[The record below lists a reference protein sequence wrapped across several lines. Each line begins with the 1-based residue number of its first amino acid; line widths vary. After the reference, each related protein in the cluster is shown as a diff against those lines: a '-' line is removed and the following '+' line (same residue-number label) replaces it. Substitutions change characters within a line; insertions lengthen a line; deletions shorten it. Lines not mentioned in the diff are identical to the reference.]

1 MSKSSYIPWK
11 ERQVHYFADI
21 MEFIGYGWDI
31 TMGRDFDWLVENVKV
46 DGIIIER
53 TKFCSYPM
61 VREYIKLK
69 GWMKSSD
76 CHYHMTDCKL
86 WYVHCE
92 LENGEYVEKPYTTYP
107 DLILGFYPNDCTL
120 DLRDFKIIANPY
132 FPKTEYKMEKIYVL
146 IKRIIGESCGAKG
159 QEHVM
164 MVIREENLRNNVTKQ
179 AIKDA
184 IEKSLGYFDG
194 DDAVVLEEA
203 VIKLT
208 RGEDKR
214 CILDDDY
221 LFYLR
226 KVDLC

>member
-1 MSKSSYIPWK
+1 
-11 ERQVHYFADI
+11 
-21 MEFIGYGWDI
+21 
-31 TMGRDFDWLVENVKV
+31 LV
-46 DGIIIER
+46 
-53 TKFCSYPM
+53 
-61 VREYIKLK
+61 
-69 GWMKSSD
+69 
-76 CHYHMTDCKL
+76 
-86 WYVHCE
+86 
-92 LENGEYVEKPYTTYP
+92 NGEYVEKPYATYP
-107 DLILGFYPNDCTL
+107 ELTPGYYPNDCEL
-120 DLRDFKIIANPY
+120 DLNDLKIVVNPY

-146 IKRIIGESCGAKG
+146 IKCIIGESCGAKG

-194 DDAVVLEEA
+194 DDAVILEEA

-226 KVDLC
+226 EVDLC